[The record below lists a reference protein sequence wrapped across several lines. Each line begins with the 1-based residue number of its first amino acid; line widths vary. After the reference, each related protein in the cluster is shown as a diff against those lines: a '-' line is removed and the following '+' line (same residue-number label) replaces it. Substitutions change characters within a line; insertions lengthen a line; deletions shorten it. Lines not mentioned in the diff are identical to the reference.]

1 LPFLD
6 KHFKTISLPC
16 ITYIFEIL
24 RAKRG
29 ADNTRLFTVG
39 KNEKEVKKCFA
50 YLPTY
55 FTFLKND
62 SGNTGI
68 FFLA

>member
-1 LPFLD
+1 MLEFLLPFLD

-29 ADNTRLFTVG
+29 ADNIRLFTVG
-39 KNEKEVKKCFA
+39 KNDKEVKNV
-50 YLPTY
+50 LPTSLPTLH
-55 FTFLKND
+55 F
-62 SGNTGI
+62 
-68 FFLA
+68 